1 MNQKQRR
8 HEIEMMIGWI
18 EKRGLIDYVV
28 RQGSK
33 YSIHLVTGY
42 KNIGNS
48 ADTHAYLSGATDILH
63 TIEKKE
69 QG

>member
-8 HEIEMMIGWI
+8 DEVEMMLGWL

-33 YSIHLVTGY
+33 YSIYLINGY
-42 KNIGNS
+42 KHIGG
-48 ADTHAYLSGATDILH
+48 TVEIHPYLSGATDMMHLL
-63 TIEKKE
+63 EGRE
-69 QG
+69 